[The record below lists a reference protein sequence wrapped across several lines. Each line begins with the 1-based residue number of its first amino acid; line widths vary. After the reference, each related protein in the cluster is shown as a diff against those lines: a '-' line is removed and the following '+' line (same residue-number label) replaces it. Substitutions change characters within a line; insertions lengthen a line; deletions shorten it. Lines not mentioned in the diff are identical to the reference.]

1 MENQEIEY
9 KESWRDEFLQTVCAF
24 ANTNGGRLYIGINDK
39 GIEVGVVN
47 IKKLLDD
54 IPSKIKNKLGIIPSI
69 NSSVKNG
76 KEILKITIVASNVPI
91 SYSGKYYI
99 RSGSS
104 TFELTNNELS
114 AFLLKKSGQ
123 TWDGV
128 AYPNSSIKNIK
139 TETIEYFK
147 RLAENRLP
155 EISSNTNP
163 QTTLGNL
170 RLLEDNSVKNAGLL
184 LFSDTPQQ
192 FFPTCTVRIGE
203 FRTETEL
210 VTDDIIEGNLFEQ
223 VNKTL
228 DLLKTKYLKPEY
240 YYEGVL
246 RKERYPYPEKA
257 LRESILNA
265 IVHRDYSIS
274 SHIFIKVYPDK
285 LIISNPGEL
294 PPQLTVELLKNEHTS
309 IPKNP
314 LLARVFYFA
323 GLIES
328 WGRGTL
334 TMLNES
340 RQAKAPSPVFENQR
354 GIFSVTFYTLTGLFS
369 NNNLSNRQQRLI
381 KFFISNNELSSSQI
395 SVLLIEGTKEK
406 ISQKTIVRDLQELVE
421 KKILYRKGQTK
432 DSRYSLWEFM
442 D

>member
-9 KESWRDEFLQTVCAF
+9 KESWREEFLQTVCAF

-39 GIEVGVVN
+39 GIEVGISN

-54 IPSKIKNKLGIIPSI
+54 IPSKIKNKLGIIPSL
-69 NSSVKNG
+69 NSNVKND
-76 KEILKITIVASNVPI
+76 KEIIEITITASNVPI

-147 RLAENRLP
+147 SLAENRLP
-155 EISSNTNP
+155 EISKTTTL

-170 RLLEDNSVKNAGLL
+170 RLLENDTVKNAGLL
-184 LFSDTPQQ
+184 LFSETPQQ
-192 FFPTCTVRIGE
+192 FFPTCTIRIGE
-203 FRTETEL
+203 FKTETEL
-210 VTDDIIEGNLFEQ
+210 ITDDIIEGNLFEQ

-228 DLLKTKYLKPEY
+228 GLLKTKYLKSEY
-240 YYEGVL
+240 YYEGLL
-246 RKERYPYPEKA
+246 RKERFPYSEKA

-274 SHIFIKVYPDK
+274 SHIFIKVYADK

-309 IPKNP
+309 VPKNP

-340 RQAKAPSPVFENQR
+340 RQAKAPAPLFENQR
-354 GIFSVTFYTLTGLFS
+354 GIFSVTFFTFQGLFD
-369 NNNLSNRQQRLI
+369 NNSLSDRQQNLI
-381 KFFISNNELSSSQI
+381 NFFISNDELSSGQLMSLFIQK
-395 SVLLIEGTKEK
+395 TKEK
-406 ISQKTIVRDLQELVE
+406 ISQKTITRDLQELVE
-421 KKILYRKGQTK
+421 KNIIYRKGQTK
-432 DSRYSLWEFM
+432 DSKYSLWDFI